1 MNQHGND
8 PGNDPAEG
16 SGVNDPGVSDP
27 YDSEFIESADSGDGS
42 PDLHDEGYVY
52 ADDRSEE
59 PVGEAPIDDGA
70 EDYNPRSYRTVSSR
84 EVVAQAIDEP
94 RPRTSVGELQ
104 DMVDDLIAHLHEAK
118 TMPLSSSVL
127 VDREQF
133 LVILERLRAE
143 LPDELRAARW
153 MVREREAF
161 IARTNEKAEEIIE
174 KAKVESARL
183 VSDSHIVAEAVEEAN
198 LLVRRAEGEARRL
211 RLEAEDE
218 IERGL
223 ERVENL
229 LSELLGK
236 VHYSRDDLHRARPK
250 PPEVPL

>member
-1 MNQHGND
+1 MTDEND
-8 PGNDPAEG
+8 EFVDAEFDDAEYE
-16 SGVNDPGVSDP
+16 SG
-27 YDSEFIESADSGDGS
+27 
-42 PDLHDEGYVY
+42 
-52 ADDRSEE
+52 
-59 PVGEAPIDDGA
+59 
-70 EDYNPRSYRTVSSR
+70 EDYSPESYRTVTDRQVSATAA
-84 EVVAQAIDEP
+84 EEP
-94 RPRTSVGELQ
+94 RPRSSVGELQ

-133 LVILERLRAE
+133 LVMLERLRSE

-161 IARTNEKAEEIIE
+161 IARTNEKAEAIVD
-174 KAKVESARL
+174 KAKLESARL
-183 VSDSHIVAEAVEEAN
+183 VDDSHIVAEAVEEAN
-198 LLVRRAEGEARRL
+198 ILVRRAEGESRRL
-211 RLEAEDE
+211 RLEAEDD
-218 IERGL
+218 IEKGL

-236 VHYSRDDLHRARPK
+236 VHFSREELHRARPR